1 MRIEQLREF
10 VRRLYHYRSISLT
23 SEGTRFVL
31 LSFAVGI
38 AAINTGNNL
47 LYLLLAMMLSL
58 IVMSGILSE
67 QCLKQLRI
75 RRRVPEH
82 VFANCPTTAALSVT
96 NRKPRLPTFSLRVMD
111 VAAEGAV
118 GRGIHLLDSAP
129 RAPSF
134 PAVPLLITRRGRDR
148 IAGVQ

>member
-38 AAINTGNNL
+38 AALNTGNNL

-58 IVMSGILSE
+58 IVLSGILSE
-67 QCLKQLRI
+67 HCLKDLIVRRTIPPHIFAGRPAMASMAI
-75 RRRVPEH
+75 RNGKARFP
-82 VFANCPTTAALSVT
+82 S
-96 NRKPRLPTFSLRVMD
+96 FSLRVMD
-111 VAAEGAV
+111 IVTGGV
-118 GRGIHLLDSAP
+118 LDRYIH
-129 RAPSF
+129 
-134 PAVPLLITRRGRDR
+134 
-148 IAGVQ
+148 

>member
-47 LYLLLAMMLSL
+47 LYLLLAMLLSL
-58 IVMSGILSE
+58 IVISGLLSE
-67 QCLKQLRI
+67 QCLKRLDV
-75 RRRVPEH
+75 RRHLPDYL
-82 VFANCPTTAALSVT
+82 FANQPTTVSLSIT
-96 NRKPRLPTFSLRVMD
+96 NRKLRIPSFSLRVMD
-111 VAAEGAV
+111 VVQGAAV
-118 GRGIHLLDSAP
+118 DRGLRLLHLPPQAS
-129 RAPSF
+129 
-134 PAVPLLITRRGRDR
+134 V
-148 IAGVQ
+148 